1 MSDEDEI
8 KIFDLMRILGNDTRR
23 KILEMISERPRYLT
37 DLSAE
42 LEKGQQA
49 VLRHLEDLV
58 KCDFLEEFYEKRTG
72 QVGRSKKF
80 YKITQSKRI
89 LIDIAPNIFE
99 IHDLPAIP
107 DESIHEITIEDEDDS
122 HHSDKITELKDRVDN
137 LKTIATK
144 RARYDELLKIE
155 EELNNEVMYLRDAK
169 NQAERLLLYLNDLK
183 KEIL

>member
-1 MSDEDEI
+1 MSDEEI
-8 KIFDLMRILGNDTRR
+8 TIFDLMRILGNDTRR
-23 KILEMISERPRYLT
+23 RILEMISERPRYLT
-37 DLSAE
+37 DLSKE

-49 VLRHLEDLV
+49 ILRHLDDLA
-58 KCDFLEEFYEKRTG
+58 KCGVLEEFYEKRSG

-107 DESIHEITIEDEDDS
+107 DERVHEIQIEDEDES
-122 HHSDKITELKDRVDN
+122 LYSEKITNLRNRIDG
-137 LKTIATK
+137 LKTIGTK

-155 EELNNEVMYLRDAK
+155 DELNNEILHLRDAK

>member
-1 MSDEDEI
+1 MSEEEEG
-8 KIFDLMRILGNDTRR
+8 IFDLMRILGNDTRR
-23 KILEMISERPRYLT
+23 RILEMISERPRYLT
-37 DLSAE
+37 DLSKE
-42 LEKGQQA
+42 LDKGQQA
-49 VLRHLEDLV
+49 ILRHLEDLAS
-58 KCDFLEEFYEKRTG
+58 CGFLEEFYEKRTG

-107 DESIHEITIEDEDDS
+107 DEKIHEIKIEDADDTLY
-122 HHSDKITELKDRVDN
+122 DEKISELRNRIDS
-137 LKTIATK
+137 LKEIGTK

-169 NQAERLLLYLNDLK
+169 NQAERLLLHLNDLK